1 MRNAQEFVRKLKQLN
16 AKLKKDGGK
25 ATIEAVDDSTRA
37 MLMGILCNYAAEQR
51 AAGAVKK
58 IIESVV
64 DMNEL
69 RVTAVSDLVGII
81 GHDYPQARQAATEIT
96 QVFNSIFNSLHHLD
110 VSYLKTQSKKVVNS
124 FLEGIDGLTP
134 HAAAFFRNRHLNY
147 NEIPLD
153 ENMFSYLR
161 RTKCIPDGIS
171 VAEAQRFVSDVF
183 KDREGVNFYAMFK
196 RYGST
201 HASRKTAK
209 KLEPSAAAVSMR
221 SKNDASTIATTH
233 EDEPA
238 ARPKRGK
245 GRGAASSATATTRA
259 AKASKSL
266 TRKPSAS
273 GKTRPTSSARKSSTR
288 ARTSRK

>member
-37 MLMGILCNYAAEQR
+37 LLMGILCNYAAEQR
-51 AAGAVKK
+51 AAGAVRK

-96 QVFNSIFNSLHHLD
+96 QVFNSVFNSLHHLD
-110 VSYLKTQSKKVVNS
+110 VSYLKTQSKKAVNA

-134 HAAAFFRNRHLNY
+134 HAAAFFRNRYLNY

-153 ENMFSYLR
+153 ENMFSYLH

-171 VAEAQRFVSDVF
+171 VAEAQRFVSDTL
-183 KDREGVNFYAMFK
+183 KDREGVNFYMMFK

-201 HASRKTAK
+201 HALRKAPRK
-209 KLEPSAAAVSMR
+209 PEPSATAASAR
-221 SKNDASTIATTH
+221 SKKPVAAIAGQH
-233 EDEPA
+233 EDDSSA
-238 ARPKRGK
+238 APKRGK
-245 GRGAASSATATTRA
+245 GRAAASSTAASSRA
-259 AKASKSL
+259 AKPSKSRA
-266 TRKPSAS
+266 RKSSAS
-273 GKTRPTSSARKSSTR
+273 GKSRPTASAGKSSTR
-288 ARTSRK
+288 DRTSRK